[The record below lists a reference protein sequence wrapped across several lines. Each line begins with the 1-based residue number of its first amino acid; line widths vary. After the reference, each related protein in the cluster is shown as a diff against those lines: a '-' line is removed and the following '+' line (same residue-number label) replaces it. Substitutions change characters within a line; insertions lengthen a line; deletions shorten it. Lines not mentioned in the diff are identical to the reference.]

1 VRLLVSLRHFVEF
14 VAFRIILAIID
25 VLPHGGAVWLARTLA
40 VAWWVGDWPRRH
52 MARDNILACG
62 IETDPRRANALGRR
76 SSQHLGQ
83 VVIESLKS
91 AKLLDQDS
99 SHEHVRLE
107 IAADVLAVLDNPEQ
121 GLIVTSGHF
130 GNWEIAAQLLS
141 RFKPIAGI
149 TRAMDNPRIEE
160 VIQSRKPR
168 YRFNP
173 IPKYDADPNRFIS
186 VLESGEILALLTDQH
201 ARFGGMWIDFF
212 GRPAATYTTAAMLH
226 LVTRAPLCFAVCR
239 RVGPTEFE
247 LSTSDLIEHP
257 PTGDRKADVR
267 AIFAVIN
274 GHLEEAIRRDPEQY
288 LWAHNRWRKLQKLHR
303 LNQISAAP
311 S

>member
-1 VRLLVSLRHFVEF
+1 
-14 VAFRIILAIID
+14 
-25 VLPHGGAVWLARTLA
+25 
-40 VAWWVGDWPRRH
+40 

-83 VVIESLKS
+83 VAIESLKS

-173 IPKYDADPNRFIS
+173 IPKYDADPSRFIS

-201 ARFGGMWIDFF
+201 ARWGGMWINFF

-226 LVTRAPLCFAVCR
+226 LITRAPLCSAVCR

-247 LSTSDLIEHP
+247 LSTSPLIDHP

-267 AIFAVIN
+267 TIFAAIN

-303 LNQISAAP
+303 TNQISVAP
-311 S
+311 SSL